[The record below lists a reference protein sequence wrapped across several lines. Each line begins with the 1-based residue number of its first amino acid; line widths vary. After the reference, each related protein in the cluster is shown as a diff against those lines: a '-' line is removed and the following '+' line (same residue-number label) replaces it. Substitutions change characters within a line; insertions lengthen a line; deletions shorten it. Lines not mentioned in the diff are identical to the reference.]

1 MKIETFCFFLK
12 KNFGGS
18 FEKRFSE
25 ISNDF
30 SYVYELPGFADSFS
44 FVSKYETYISCND
57 TFFDLSSNPTEEEI
71 VDYFISII
79 GDEKAR
85 RLLRWNV
92 ISVIKN

>member
-25 ISNDF
+25 VSNAF
-30 SYVYELPGFADSFS
+30 SYIYDSRFGIFA
-44 FVSKYETYISCND
+44 FVFKNESIFECNNL
-57 TFFDLSSNPTEEEI
+57 FFDLSFNPTEEEI
-71 VDYFISII
+71 VDYFISLI

-85 RLLRWNV
+85 KLLH
-92 ISVIKN
+92 I